1 MKKLVLVLAV
11 FLLTGC
17 SGLKTI
23 STNDC
28 GIEYPTVTDNYVCS
42 KLTGNHLA
50 RDMRPSTPDGT
61 CTQCHA
67 VDNGK
72 WRQPFKGQR
81 GLLPEE
87 LEVAKLVRKNMAL
100 PDDCIRDCLALQQ
113 IKDVG
118 KRKEIVKERREQ
130 VLRNN

>member
-1 MKKLVLVLAV
+1 MKKIVLVLAV

-17 SGLKTI
+17 STLKTI

-28 GIEYPTVTDNYVCS
+28 GIEHPSVTDNYVCS

-50 RDMRPSTPDGT
+50 RDMRPSMPDNT
-61 CTQCHA
+61 CITCHA
-67 VDNGK
+67 TDNGMWK
-72 WRQPFKGQR
+72 KPFKGLR
-81 GLLPEE
+81 GLLPNE

-100 PDDCIRDCLALQQ
+100 PDDCIRDCLDIQK
-113 IKDVG
+113 IKDVS
-118 KRKEIVKERREQ
+118 KRNEIVKERREQ

>member
-1 MKKLVLVLAV
+1 MKKIVLVLTV

-17 SGLKTI
+17 STLKTI

-50 RDMRPSTPDGT
+50 RDMRPSMPDNT
-61 CTQCHA
+61 CITCHA
-67 VDNGK
+67 VDNGMWK
-72 WRQPFKGQR
+72 KPFKGLR
-81 GLLPEE
+81 GLLPHEY
-87 LEVAKLVRKNMAL
+87 EVAKLVRKNMAL
-100 PDDCIRDCLALQQ
+100 PDDCIRDCLDIQK
-113 IKDVG
+113 IKDVR
-118 KRKEIVKERREQ
+118 KRNEIVKERREQ

>member
-1 MKKLVLVLAV
+1 MKKLGLVLTLI
-11 FLLTGC
+11 LLTGC
-17 SGLKTI
+17 STLKTI
-23 STNDC
+23 STNSC

-50 RDMRPSTPDGT
+50 REMRPSMPDHT
-61 CTQCHA
+61 CITCHA
-67 VDNGK
+67 VDNGMWK
-72 WRQPFKGQR
+72 KPFKGLR

-100 PDDCIRDCLALQQ
+100 PDDCIRDCLDIQK
-113 IKDVG
+113 IKDVS
-118 KRKEIVKERREQ
+118 KRNEIVKERREQ